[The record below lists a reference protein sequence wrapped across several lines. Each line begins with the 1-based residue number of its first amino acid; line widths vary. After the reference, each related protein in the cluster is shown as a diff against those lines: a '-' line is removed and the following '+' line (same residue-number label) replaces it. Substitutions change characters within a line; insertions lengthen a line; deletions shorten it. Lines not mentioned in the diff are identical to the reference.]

1 MKVKI
6 KNLTQSLKI
15 QNNKM
20 LSSKKDLLF
29 TRLLELDEVDLRSIA
44 VSTLKLS
51 EKKIASLNKDQLVIL
66 CSKELRS
73 AAGSTTINVFR
84 STHTFP
90 YKKMLIDVAD
100 KLTEGSTFL
109 SWTPYKLNDQHTEE
123 EIEAVIVEL
132 FEEKARRWW
141 FKLSDKKKEEFMM
154 GLNGVLSGES
164 IGKVNLNGGLKEYIK
179 QQAVE
184 NLFQNGV
191 VGGLTKVAASGV
203 MGTIGVSMLTQ
214 IGWVILLQTVGFMGG
229 LKIVMFGVGGMGA
242 FGGAVSWLGATAVS
256 SVLAIPTTVALVDGT
271 AYRKTIPGIIMLLAK
286 SKINHDLLDEQ
297 LSEKTERCL
306 TYEQT
311 VSGV

>member
-6 KNLTQSLKI
+6 KNPIQSIKI
-15 QNNKM
+15 KHNKM
-20 LSSKKDLLF
+20 LSSRKDLLF
-29 TRLLELDEVDLRSIA
+29 TRLLELDESDLRSIA
-44 VSTLKLS
+44 VSSLKFS
-51 EKKIASLNKDQLVIL
+51 AEKVASLNKDQLVML

-73 AAGSTTINVFR
+73 AAGSTTLNVFR
-84 STHTFP
+84 GTHTFP

-123 EIEAVIVEL
+123 EIEAVIVKL
-132 FEEKARRWW
+132 FEEKARQWW
-141 FKLSDKKKEEFMM
+141 FKLSDKKKVEFVT

-164 IGKVNLNGGLKEYIK
+164 IEKVNLNGGFKEYIK

-229 LKIVMFGVGGMGA
+229 LKIVMFGIGGMGA

-271 AYRKTIPGIIMLLAK
+271 AYRKTIPAIIMLLAK
-286 SKINHDLLDEQ
+286 SKINHDLLEEQ
-297 LSEKTERCL
+297 FIEETDYSL

>member
-29 TRLLELDEVDLRSIA
+29 TRLLDLDEADLRSIA

-229 LKIVMFGVGGMGA
+229 LKIVMFGIGGMGA

-306 TYEQT
+306 THEQT

>member
-29 TRLLELDEVDLRSIA
+29 TRLLELDEADLRSIA

-203 MGTIGVSMLTQ
+203 MGTIGVTMLTQ

-229 LKIVMFGVGGMGA
+229 LKIVMFGIGGMGA

>member
-229 LKIVMFGVGGMGA
+229 LKIVMFGIGGMGA

>member
-29 TRLLELDEVDLRSIA
+29 TRLLELDEADLRSIA

-154 GLNGVLSGES
+154 GLNDVLSGES

-229 LKIVMFGVGGMGA
+229 
-242 FGGAVSWLGATAVS
+242 
-256 SVLAIPTTVALVDGT
+256 
-271 AYRKTIPGIIMLLAK
+271 
-286 SKINHDLLDEQ
+286 
-297 LSEKTERCL
+297 
-306 TYEQT
+306 
-311 VSGV
+311 

>member
-29 TRLLELDEVDLRSIA
+29 TRLLELDEADLRSIA

-154 GLNGVLSGES
+154 GLNDVLSGES

-229 LKIVMFGVGGMGA
+229 LKIVMFGIGGMGA

>member
-15 QNNKM
+15 QNNKI

-29 TRLLELDEVDLRSIA
+29 TRLLELDEADLRSIA

-73 AAGSTTINVFR
+73 AAGSTTLNVFR

-109 SWTPYKLNDQHTEE
+109 SWTPYKLDDQHSEE
-123 EIEAVIVEL
+123 EIEAVIVKL

-141 FKLSDKKKEEFMM
+141 FKLSDKKKEEFMT

-229 LKIVMFGVGGMGA
+229 LKIVMFGIGGMGA

-271 AYRKTIPGIIMLLAK
+271 AYRKTIPAIIMLLAK
-286 SKINHDLLDEQ
+286 SKINHDFLEEQ
-297 LSEKTERCL
+297 LNEETDHSL